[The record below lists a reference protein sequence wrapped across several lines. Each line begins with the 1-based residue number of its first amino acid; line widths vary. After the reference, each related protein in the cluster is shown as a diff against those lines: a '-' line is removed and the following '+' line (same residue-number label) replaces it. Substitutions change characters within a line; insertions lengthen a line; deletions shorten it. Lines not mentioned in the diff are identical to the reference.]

1 MNLEIGTLTLLIKLI
16 TMGLFG
22 RLFKIGEANANAI
35 VDKLEDPIKMTDQ
48 AIRDLKVNLEES
60 IKALAEVKALA
71 IRCKNETDMNKNKA
85 MEYESKAVAIL
96 QRAQSGAINQAEA
109 DRLAQSALEKK
120 EEYSKSLAASV
131 ANQQKYEASVSKLES
146 QIKKLKENI
155 SNWENEAKI
164 LKARAKVSDA
174 TASVN
179 KQLAGIDSS
188 STVAMLERMKEKV
201 EQKEALSESYAE
213 IANSNVSVDEEINN
227 VLESSSTSTSDA
239 LAALKQKLA
248 IKGPDAT
255 DAP

>member
-1 MNLEIGTLTLLIKLI
+1 
-16 TMGLFG
+16 MGLFN
-22 RLFKIGEANANAI
+22 RLFKIGEANANAL
-35 VDKLEDPIKMTDQ
+35 VDKLEDPIKMTEQ
-48 AIRDLKVNLEES
+48 AIRDLKVDLENS

-71 IRCKNETDMNKNKA
+71 IRSKNETETNKNKA

-96 QRAQSGAINQAEA
+96 QKAQSGAIDPTEA

-120 EEYSKSLAASV
+120 DEHTRTLQVSLTNQKKYDDSV
-131 ANQQKYEASVSKLES
+131 AKLEA
-146 QIKKLKENI
+146 QIKKLKSNI

-174 TASVN
+174 TKSVN
-179 KQLAGIDSS
+179 KQLAGIDST

-201 EQKEALSESYAE
+201 EQQEALSESYAE
-213 IANSNVSVDEEINN
+213 IANDNITVDEEIDK

-248 IKGPDAT
+248 LKGGDAT
-255 DAP
+255 DAK

>member
-1 MNLEIGTLTLLIKLI
+1 
-16 TMGLFG
+16 MGLFN
-22 RLFKIGEANANAI
+22 RLFKIGEANANAL
-35 VDKLEDPIKMTDQ
+35 VDKLEDPIKMTEQ
-48 AIRDLKVNLEES
+48 AIRDLKVDLENS

-71 IRCKNETDMNKNKA
+71 IRSKNETETNKTKA

-96 QRAQSGAINQAEA
+96 QKAQSGSIDATEA

-120 EEYSKSLAASV
+120 EEFSKNLASSLGNQKKYEDSV
-131 ANQQKYEASVSKLES
+131 AKLEA
-146 QIKKLKENI
+146 QIKKLKSNI

-179 KQLAGIDSS
+179 KQLAGIDSN

-213 IANSNVSVDEEINN
+213 IASSNVSVDEEINN
-227 VLESSSTSTSDA
+227 VLESSNANASDA
-239 LAALKQKLA
+239 LAALKQKMAL
-248 IKGPDAT
+248 KGGDAT
-255 DAP
+255 DVK